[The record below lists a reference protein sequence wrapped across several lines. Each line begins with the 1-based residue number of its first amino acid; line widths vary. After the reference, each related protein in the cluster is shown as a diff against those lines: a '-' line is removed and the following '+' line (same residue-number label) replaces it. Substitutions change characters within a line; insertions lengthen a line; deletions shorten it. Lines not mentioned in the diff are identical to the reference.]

1 MDWFWTLIILIVA
14 IWLAGFLFKI
24 GGKFI
29 HLLIVVALIFF
40 ILRLFGVL

>member
-1 MDWFWTLIILIVA
+1 MDWLWTLIIVIVA

-24 GGKFI
+24 GGKLI
-29 HLLIVVALIFF
+29 HLLIVAALVFF